1 MKTSLFIKILLL
13 NLIFSLNI
21 FSNIPDLTII
31 MVIDQFAYNYIEKLN
46 ENFNYAFKDLLKNGI
61 TCRNAHHPH
70 GTPATATGHTALN
83 TGAFARDHGIINNAW
98 ITPEYQKVKSDQD
111 DSQNSLVFGP
121 ENKLQNYGKS
131 AKNTMCSGLT
141 YEFTKKYP
149 DYKTYS
155 ISLKSRASIGMS
167 GASGN
172 PIWFDDKTGIFTTSK
187 AFFNEIPEWVQDF
200 NANYNLDNI
209 IKNYKWELFYKLH
222 NKYLYTINSKTK
234 YYNFDYIDF
243 HKKTHYK
250 YVQDNKTLISNKYLK
265 DYFKK
270 NIYEYPEYSEFIK
283 TPLANKVLLDLSKT
297 CIEKNFDNTKPIKP
311 MLLWISLSPLDYLG
325 HTYGP
330 DSIEAIDMIYH
341 LDHQI
346 KEFTNF
352 INKKIGEKNI
362 LFILTADHGIQPLVK
377 ISKKRGYDAHVI
389 KANELKAEIN
399 NKIKTK
405 YNINNIVYEIKS
417 CQLYLNVKELN
428 KIPVDTKNS
437 LFKNIKKIIRSKPGV
452 SKVYTDQ
459 ELLNG
464 NFKFSSVENFYKNQI
479 YLKRSGHIIIIPN
492 KYSTVAE
499 EKYGTGHRTG
509 SKFNTHVP
517 LIIYQPGV
525 FEHKK
530 FKNRVWIPQL
540 PATVAKILNLP
551 KPKNCE
557 FEPIF

>member
-1 MKTSLFIKILLL
+1 MKISLLFKILLL
-13 NLIFSLNI
+13 NLILVFNN
-21 FSNIPDLTII
+21 FGATPKLTVV
-31 MVIDQFAYNYIEKLN
+31 MVIDQFAYSYIEKLN
-46 ENFNYAFKDLLKNGI
+46 ENFNYAFKDLLNKGI
-61 TCRNAHHPH
+61 IFTNAHHPH

-83 TGAFARDHGIINNAW
+83 TGAFAKDHGIINNAW
-98 ITPEYQKVKSDQD
+98 ITPEYEKVKSDQD
-111 DSQNSLVFGP
+111 DSKDSLVFGP
-121 ENKLQNYGKS
+121 DNTVQDYGKS
-131 AKNTMCSGLT
+131 AKNTMCTGLT

-149 DYKTYS
+149 TYKTYS
-155 ISLKSRASIGMS
+155 ISLKARASIGMS
-167 GASGN
+167 GKSGN
-172 PIWFDDKTGIFTTSK
+172 PIWFDDKTGIFTSSN
-187 AFFNEIPEWVQDF
+187 AFFKNIPDWVEEF
-200 NANYNLDNI
+200 NKNYNLNAK
-209 IKNYKWELFYKLH
+209 IKDYKWELFYKLY
-222 NKYLYTINSKTK
+222 NTYLYTINSKTK

-250 YVQDNKTLISNKYLK
+250 YVQDNKTLISNAYLK

-270 NIYEYPEYSEFIK
+270 NIYEYPDYSEFIK

-297 CIEKNFDNTKPIKP
+297 CITKNFDQTKP

-341 LDHQI
+341 LDKQI
-346 KEFTNF
+346 KEFMDF
-352 INKKIGEKNI
+352 INKKVGEKNI

-389 KANELKAEIN
+389 KANELKEEIN
-399 NKIKTK
+399 KKINKKFKIK
-405 YNINNIVYEIKS
+405 NIIYEIKS
-417 CQLYLNVKELN
+417 CQLYLNNKELE
-428 KIPVDTKNS
+428 KLSADIKNS
-437 LFKNIKKIIRSKPGV
+437 LLKNIKKIIRTKPGV

-479 YLKRSGHIIIIPN
+479 YPGRSGQIIIIPN

-509 SKFNTHVP
+509 SKFSTHVP
-517 LIIYQPGV
+517 LIIYQKDI

-530 FKNRVWIPQL
+530 YKNRTWMPQL
-540 PATVAKILNLP
+540 PATLAKIFNTP